1 MHLGDGDAETGDET
15 TIEIDPETA
24 KRDLSQEGRLNNPE
38 TYF

>member
-24 KRDLSQEGRLNNPE
+24 KEISLKKAV
-38 TYF
+38 